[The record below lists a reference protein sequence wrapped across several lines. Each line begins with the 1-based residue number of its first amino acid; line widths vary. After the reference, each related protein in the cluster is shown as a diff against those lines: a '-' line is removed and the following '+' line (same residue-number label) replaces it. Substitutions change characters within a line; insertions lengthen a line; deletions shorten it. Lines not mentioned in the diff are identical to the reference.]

1 MLWELGML
9 YFIPDSLGE
18 ERKCINI
25 WKKLSIRGEKRNY
38 SLNISGAGEEG
49 FVRLISEVS
58 RRTQTLLVLWHV
70 DASFFSSTT
79 ANQLHLNGCGFFF
92 FPFEEEKIVTD
103 SFKVGKNQ
111 GEKLVW

>member
-79 ANQLHLNGCGFFF
+79 ANQLNLNGCGFFF
-92 FPFEEEKIVTD
+92 FLLKRKRLLLTAL
-103 SFKVGKNQ
+103 K
-111 GEKLVW
+111 